1 MFIAAMFSENIEK
14 MVAHAANAYFEDE
27 DIEMIHQ
34 VKDVSNWS
42 ARMRAPMEAT
52 YGVDY
57 FPQLWNEWVEGI
69 LKISNATPDK
79 DICRERLAE
88 IRCPSLIIHG
98 SKDAMV
104 SNQHPEILHKRINGS
119 KYAFKK
125 FEFQFYCKN
134 TLPHPVVIFLRSIS
148 YCCVYRNKQ
157 ISK

>member
-88 IRCPSLIIHG
+88 IRCPSLIIYG

-104 SNQHPEILHKRINGS
+104 ASQHPDVLHKRIQGS
-119 KYAFKK
+119 K
-125 FEFQFYCKN
+125 
-134 TLPHPVVIFLRSIS
+134 
-148 YCCVYRNKQ
+148 
-157 ISK
+157 